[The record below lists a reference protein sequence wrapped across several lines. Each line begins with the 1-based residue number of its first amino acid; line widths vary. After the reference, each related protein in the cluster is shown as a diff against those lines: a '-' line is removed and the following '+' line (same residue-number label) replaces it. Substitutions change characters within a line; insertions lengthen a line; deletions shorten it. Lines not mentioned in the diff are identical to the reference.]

1 VVLIGGGA
9 RSAAVRQIA
18 PTVLGHPVRVP
29 PAGEYVADGA
39 ARQAAWALSGEPEPP
54 GWSRAGVQTY
64 DGDVVRAVRDRYAEA
79 RDLTVARQ
87 RSFADVTPLTE
98 HEPASPTR

>member
-1 VVLIGGGA
+1 
-9 RSAAVRQIA
+9 
-18 PTVLGHPVRVP
+18 
-29 PAGEYVADGA
+29 
-39 ARQAAWALSGEPEPP
+39 
-54 GWSRAGVQTY
+54 VQTY

-87 RSFADVTPLTE
+87 QSVADVAPPTE